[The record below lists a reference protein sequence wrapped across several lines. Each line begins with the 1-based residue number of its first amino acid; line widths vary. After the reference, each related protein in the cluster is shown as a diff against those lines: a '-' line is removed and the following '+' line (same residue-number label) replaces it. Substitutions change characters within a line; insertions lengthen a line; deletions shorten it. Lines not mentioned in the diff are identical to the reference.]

1 MEQVKNVS
9 KEDLKFA
16 YEQSIQAYQKHVERY
31 STWMNMYAIMTG
43 ALFVAFYSI
52 YGKDSTCIICGK
64 LNEICNCSLVSDDNT
79 IFLLLIAL
87 LGFICSLCWYG
98 SVKGHYE
105 WMKSFIEIVKFNEI
119 KYFGENGPFVYSKVI
134 ASESAKPHDENENYL
149 CGFFST
155 QKITLAFIICVLFAW
170 LLSIMIFVV
179 KDYAMVIIWIV
190 LSLFLLCYF
199 GYFICSTLF
208 KWKIR
213 YFYSTIPS
221 KEVIFSDIDNDL

>member
-31 STWMNMYAIMTG
+31 STWMNMYAVMTG

-52 YGKDSTCIICGK
+52 YGKDSTYIICGK
-64 LNEICNCSLVSDDNT
+64 LNEICNCSLASDDNT

-87 LGFICSLCWYG
+87 LGVICSLCWYG
-98 SVKGHYE
+98 AVKGHYE
-105 WMKSFIEIVKFNEI
+105 WMKSFIKIVKFNEK

-134 ASESAKPHDENENYL
+134 ASKSAKPHDENGNYL

-155 QKITLAFIICVLFAW
+155 QKITLCFVIWVSVAW
-170 LLSIMIFVV
+170 LLCVIMIGVDSLLLMSGKGVV
-179 KDYAMVIIWIV
+179 VI
-190 LSLFLLCYF
+190 LLLVCYVI
-199 GYFICSTLF
+199 YVCYP
-208 KWKIR
+208 WKVR
-213 YFYSTIPS
+213 PFHSTIHPD
-221 KEVIFSDIDNDL
+221 EVICNDLKL

>member
-1 MEQVKNVS
+1 MEQVKYVS

-52 YGKDSTCIICGK
+52 FGNDRTYIICGK
-64 LNEICNCSLVSDDNT
+64 LNEICNCSLASDDNT

-105 WMKSFIEIVKFNEI
+105 WMKSFIEIVKFNEK

-134 ASESAKPHDENENYL
+134 ASESAKPHDENGNYL

-155 QKITLAFIICVLFAW
+155 QKITLFFIKGVFLAW
-170 LLSIMIFVV
+170 LCGIIILLFKNIYVSIIAF
-179 KDYAMVIIWIV
+179 A
-190 LSLFLLCYF
+190 LFLVL
-199 GYFICSTLF
+199 LMLD
-208 KWKIR
+208 KDEKIVER
-213 YFYSTIPS
+213 IPERFHS
-221 KEVIFSDIDNDL
+221 AILPNEIITKNIKL